1 MTIQYLLFIIITCC
15 GASRSRCDAFLP
27 FCVFDAFFKTE
38 VEGLSKQKAKF
49 REPGSQNPGTGKLKT
64 GNREAKIREKKT
76 GNREA
81 KIREPGRK
89 SFFSVFFGGRRVC
102 STSNTTEA

>member
-1 MTIQYLLFIIITCC
+1 MRL
-15 GASRSRCDAFLP
+15 RVRRWR
-27 FCVFDAFFKTE
+27 E

-89 SFFSVFFGGRRVC
+89 SFFSIFFGGRRGLLHLQYNGGIG
-102 STSNTTEA
+102 SLLY